1 MRLRVL
7 CYNIHHAAGVD
18 GKLDVPRI
26 ARVIQSVKPDLVALQ
41 EVDRNTTRTGK
52 VDQAAE
58 LAQLTR
64 MNHVFGA
71 NIAFQGGQYGTPFF
85 AVSDYGASE
94 SSVAQRGCRRTT
106 WRVGGDNSYVK
117 DRSLRLLATHLI
129 IAGPMRSGWPRRS
142 SSIN

>member
-1 MRLRVL
+1 MRR
-7 CYNIHHAAGVD
+7 VD

-52 VDQAAE
+52 VDQATE

-71 NIAFQGGQYGTPFF
+71 NIAFRAVNTETPFF
-85 AVSDYGASE
+85 RGFRLRSIGIICYPTWMPANN
-94 SSVAQRGCRRTT
+94 VACWRRQFMC
-106 WRVGGDNSYVK
+106 
-117 DRSLRLLATHLI
+117 LRIEACVY
-129 IAGPMRSGWPRRS
+129 
-142 SSIN
+142 